1 MKPTIASLPF
11 CYSNDKN
18 LKDEKVG
25 EVIETKDSSL
35 WKLFSLD
42 NSSFSTE
49 STKKS
54 LDDNSKKSSFG
65 TIFEKVKSCC
75 TESGEHGMMETIS
88 VYTITL
94 GVLLIL
100 LAGDVR
106 EKNKVHKFV
115 LSVSVC
121 ITLFGG
127 FLFAFAKKYPCDEK

>member
-1 MKPTIASLPF
+1 MKQKTRVCGNFFHWTTHLF
-11 CYSNDKN
+11 LQN
-18 LKDEKVG
+18 LQ
-25 EVIETKDSSL
+25 
-35 WKLFSLD
+35 
-42 NSSFSTE
+42 
-49 STKKS
+49 KKS

-65 TIFEKVKSCC
+65 TVFEKVKSCC
-75 TESGEHGMMETIS
+75 TESGEHGTMETIS
-88 VYTITL
+88 VYTFTL

-127 FLFAFAKKYPCDEK
+127 FLFAFAKKYPCEEK